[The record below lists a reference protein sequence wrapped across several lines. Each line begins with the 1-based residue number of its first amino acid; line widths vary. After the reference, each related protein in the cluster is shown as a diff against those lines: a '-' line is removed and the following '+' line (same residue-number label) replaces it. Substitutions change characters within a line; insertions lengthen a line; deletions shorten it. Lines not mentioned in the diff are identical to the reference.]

1 MRNSLKRFWVLL
13 PILATTA
20 TQCAETPRGTAP
32 TSVVTV
38 ELMLNSVPATP
49 PTDRGPFNACL
60 VRVGQLANH
69 VRPSWRA
76 TPTEPSGTVVL
87 LPEVSPNVFTASF
100 NDVPVALFN
109 TMTVHDTNEC
119 ARDPEGNGHVAM
131 GVTVNGM
138 DIPIVGPDNTLSFQM
153 NADGTI
159 LIPPAS

>member
-32 TSVVTV
+32 TRVVTV
-38 ELMLNSVPATP
+38 ELVLNSMPAAP
-49 PTDRGPFNACL
+49 PADQASFNACL
-60 VRVGQLANH
+60 LRMGQLANH

-76 TPTEPSGTVVL
+76 TANEPAGTAVL
-87 LPEVSPNVFTASF
+87 LPEVSPNVFAASF
-100 NDVPVALFN
+100 IDVPVALFN

-138 DIPIVGPDNTLSFQM
+138 DVPIVGPDNNLSFQM
-153 NADGTI
+153 NADGT
-159 LIPPAS
+159 LQLPAMP